1 MNFAQENQSS
11 SRLTGFAVVILV
23 HVLLIWALASGLA
36 KKAYEKVKDIE
47 AKVVEEVE
55 KPKPPPEKPVPPPP
69 DLKTPPPPFVPPPEV
84 VIQAPPPPTPPL
96 AVQSSNPPPRSD
108 VHAAPA
114 PAPVAAPAP
123 APKPAVITA
132 KMVCTKMGTPESP
145 SVAWSGVA
153 EFLAKATVKSGRVV
167 DVTISVIRSPGDK
180 KAQRVMT
187 NLITQTLQDT
197 YECPGDH
204 VFEQPFVFKI
214 D

>member
-1 MNFAQENQSS
+1 M
-11 SRLTGFAVVILV
+11 
-23 HVLLIWALASGLA
+23 A

-96 AVQSSNPPPRSD
+96 AVQSNTPPPRSD

-114 PAPVAAPAP
+114 PTPAAPP
-123 APKPAVITA
+123 APPAKPAKITA
-132 KMVCTKMGTPESP
+132 GMVCTKMGKPESP
-145 SVAWSGVA
+145 SVSWSGTA
-153 EFLAKATVKSGRVV
+153 EFLATATVKAGRVV
-167 DVTISVIRSPGDK
+167 DVQINVIRKADDR
-180 KAQRVMT
+180 KAQRAMIQS
-187 NLITQTLQDT
+187 ITQALQDT